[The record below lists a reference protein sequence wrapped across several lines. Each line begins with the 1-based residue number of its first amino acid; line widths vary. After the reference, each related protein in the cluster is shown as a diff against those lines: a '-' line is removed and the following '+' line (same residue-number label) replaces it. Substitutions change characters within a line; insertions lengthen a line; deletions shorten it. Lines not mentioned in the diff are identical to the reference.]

1 MSPNHSFL
9 LPFKSLKIKGHCT
22 LKLFVD
28 VLDFVII
35 SYYNH
40 YIDYYYEFSRGPG

>member
-1 MSPNHSFL
+1 MSSNNSFL
-9 LPFKSLKIKGHCT
+9 LPLKSLKIKGHCG
-22 LKLFVD
+22 LKLFVA

-40 YIDYYYEFSRGPG
+40 YIDFRYELSGGPG